1 MTTAIRPTVS
11 TSEDRTTPIVL
22 AITGWGVLSPIGI
35 GVPEFAAALA
45 EGRSGSADVSEMF
58 DDEIPRPDGFAM
70 TGFRARD
77 FLGRKGTSFLD
88 RSTALAMIAC
98 GQALADTDLTVDE
111 GNADR
116 VGIALGT
123 TAGSVRSTSDY
134 SRATFVEEKPYLV
147 NPLLFPNAVM
157 NSAAGQ
163 SAIRY
168 HLKGVNA
175 TIAGAQAAPLSAL
188 RYARNLIGL
197 DRAEA
202 LLVGATEEYGPQVA
216 WATEFAMR
224 AHGGTLAAG
233 EGAAVFVVEDAARVR
248 RAGRTPD
255 AEVLAVEVVTHLPA
269 DESAPEEDFSAS
281 LAGCLRRVLETAGVS
296 ADEVF
301 AVASAE
307 NGMPVLDGYEDRAI
321 REVLGEGPRR
331 LRIKELTGEAG
342 SASTALQIAALLALH
357 RSDPELDGRV
367 GVVTTRT
374 PDGMLGAAVLRG
386 RYRPRNDENIEAGPV
401 R

>member
-1 MTTAIRPTVS
+1 MTTAIRSTVDATEGRGTPT
-11 TSEDRTTPIVL
+11 TL
-22 AITGWGVLSPIGI
+22 AITGWGVLSPIGV
-35 GVPEFAAALA
+35 GVGEFAGSLA
-45 EGRSGSADVSEMF
+45 RGHRGSADVSEMF
-58 DDEIPRPDGFAM
+58 EDEIPRPDGFAM
-70 TGFRARD
+70 TGFRAKD
-77 FLGRKGTSFLD
+77 YLGRKGTSFLD
-88 RSTALAMIAC
+88 RSTALAMVAC

-111 GNADR
+111 SNAER

-175 TIAGAQAAPLSAL
+175 TIAGAQTAVLSAL

-197 DRAEA
+197 DRADA

-224 AHGGTLAAG
+224 AGGGTLAAG

-255 AEVLAVEVVTHLPA
+255 AEVLAVEVLTHLPA
-269 DESAPEEDFSAS
+269 DESGPAEDFSAT
-281 LAGCLRRVLETAGVS
+281 LADCLRRALEAAGVRP
-296 ADEVF
+296 DDVF
-301 AVASAE
+301 AVASSE
-307 NGMPVLDGYEDRAI
+307 NGMPVPDSHEDRAI
-321 REVLGEGPRR
+321 REVLGDGPRR
-331 LRIKELTGEAG
+331 LRIKELAGEAG

-357 RSDPELDGRV
+357 RADPELDGRV

-386 RYRPRNDENIEAGPV
+386 RHRPGPV
-401 R
+401 G